1 MLTSFSI
8 HPTASDLELLNLL
21 TVILKE
27 NVGTI
32 QPNVPMKLDHND
44 VETSCAC
51 GDTICLRPSPS
62 PVAAAALHVKAELS
76 KAAW

>member
-44 VETSCAC
+44 VETSYAC
-51 GDTICLRPSPS
+51 GDNMSP
-62 PVAAAALHVKAELS
+62 PLS
-76 KAAW
+76 FPRRCSRLTR